1 MARPSRVRP
10 NPHSTNPVSTV
21 DRPSVIRTGESS
33 GADRFAVSR
42 RSTTEAARIPV
53 TAAVEL
59 SGAPIAKGREL
70 PRPMTTA
77 STAELTNV
85 AVIP

>member
-10 NPHSTNPVSTV
+10 SPHSTNPVSIV
-21 DRPSVIRTGESS
+21 DRPRVIRTAESS
-33 GADRFAVSR
+33 GSDRFAVSM

-59 SGAPIAKGREL
+59 SGAAIAKGREL
-70 PRPMTTA
+70 PSPMTAA
-77 STAELTNV
+77 STAELTKV
-85 AVIP
+85 AVMP

>member
-10 NPHSTNPVSTV
+10 SPHSTTPVSTV

-33 GADRFAVSR
+33 GAERLAA
-42 RSTTEAARIPV
+42 STCSTSEAARIPV

-59 SGAPIAKGREL
+59 SGAAIAKGSEL
-70 PRPMTTA
+70 PSPITAA
-77 STAELTNV
+77 STAELMKV
-85 AVIP
+85 AAMP